1 MHACMHAYAK
11 GQYSR
16 KNFISPWIG
25 AKLSKFRPIKPR
37 GGFSI
42 SSRKSRISL
51 LSPIDTVLVKKK
63 KKNRRKWRF
72 VFFPS
77 WFNDP
82 HSRKR
87 GEKAVDA
94 RWPGW
99 TTFSSHRLSAPPPSP
114 AGSSS
119 PYARLALPWCPNV
132 ADSDI
137 MCHSVFLFLF
147 SLPLSFFFPISF
159 LFFLFI
165 SFAITTTR
173 NNWNEP

>member
-1 MHACMHAYAK
+1 MHACMHTPGGNIREKISYLLES
-11 GQYSR
+11 GLNYP
-16 KNFISPWIG
+16 NF
-25 AKLSKFRPIKPR
+25 APIKPR
-37 GGFSI
+37 GGFSFFI
-42 SSRKSRISL
+42 SKIEKIAAFTDRYG
-51 LSPIDTVLVKKK
+51 KKK
-63 KKNRRKWRF
+63 KKKSKEMAF
-72 VFFPS
+72 CFFPS

-132 ADSDI
+132 ADANV

-147 SLPLSFFFPISF
+147 SLSLFPISF
-159 LFFLFI
+159 LFSFPFFLFI